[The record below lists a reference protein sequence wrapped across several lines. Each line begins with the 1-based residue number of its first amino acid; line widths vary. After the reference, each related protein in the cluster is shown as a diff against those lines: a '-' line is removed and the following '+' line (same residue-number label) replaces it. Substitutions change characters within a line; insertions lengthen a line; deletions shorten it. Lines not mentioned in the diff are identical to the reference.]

1 MVIIVHFSL
10 YVGVLNV
17 TLELLAGSYLGMLL
31 DGEEGPDGDHGAL
44 LSGDV
49 QEVRAPCWDIPRDAP

>member
-49 QEVRAPCWDIPRDAP
+49 KKVRAPC